1 MKKSKKTKLRAA
13 GWRVGTVAEF
23 LGLTPAESMLI
34 EVKLALARE
43 VQRRRT
49 LLGLTQTSAARRIGS
64 SQSRFAKMEASDGS
78 VSLDLL
84 VRALFELG
92 ASRKDV
98 ATVLRG
104 KVA

>member
-1 MKKSKKTKLRAA
+1 MKKTKKTKLEAA
-13 GWRVGTVAEF
+13 GWRTGTAAEF
-23 LGLTPAESMLI
+23 LGLTEPESMLI
-34 EVKLALARE
+34 EVKLALA
-43 VQRRRT
+43 VDLQRRRAE
-49 LLGLTQTSAARRIGS
+49 LGLTQARAARMIGS

-98 ATVLRG
+98 AAVMKG
-104 KVA
+104 KAA